1 MPKSDSNDGNGHA
14 FPTRAIHA
22 GEIHDAYGSPR
33 TPLYSTTTFGF
44 DTTADLLDVVE
55 GRKAGCLYTRY
66 GGNPTINALEAKLA
80 SLNHAE
86 AALAFSAGMAAISAL
101 FLAHGRRGVICVGD
115 IYGGTWQLLNEQ
127 LSLLGIQSDAL
138 LGSELDRLPALLKR
152 GAGLLYFES
161 PGNPTLEIIDIAE
174 MSAQAHAHGALVAVD
189 NTFASPVNQQPHRLG
204 VDLVV
209 QSATKYLGGHSD
221 ITAGVVSGSTALLAP
236 IADWRKNLGQIIAPE
251 TAHLLSRSLC
261 TLEVRVQRQNQSA
274 AVIAAAM
281 EQHPKIKRVLYPG
294 LPSFPGHEL
303 AKRQMSGF
311 GGMLT
316 IEVDG
321 SGADAARVVDQ
332 LRLICLAPSLGG
344 VESLAT
350 QPSTTSHHDFSPE
363 ARRLRGI
370 SDAMIRISVG
380 LEDPADLLADL
391 EQALAEP
398 G

>member
-1 MPKSDSNDGNGHA
+1 MSKTDDKDNHG

-22 GEIHDAYGSPR
+22 GEIPDAYGSPR
-33 TPLYSTTTFGF
+33 TPLYSTTTFSF

-55 GRKAGCLYTRY
+55 GRKPGCLYTRY

-86 AALAFSAGMAAISAL
+86 AALAFAAGMAAISAL

-115 IYGGTWQLLNEQ
+115 VYGGTWQLLSEQ
-127 LSLLGIQSDAL
+127 LSLLGIHTEAL
-138 LGSELDRLPALLKR
+138 LGSELDRLPALLQR

-161 PGNPTLEIIDIAE
+161 PGNPTLEIIDIAAI
-174 MSAQAHAHGALVAVD
+174 SAQAHAHGALVALD
-189 NTFASPVNQQPHRLG
+189 NTFASPVNQQPHLLG

-221 ITAGVVSGSTALLAP
+221 ITAGVLSGSAALLAP
-236 IADWRKNLGQIIAPE
+236 IAAWRKNLGQIIAPE

-261 TLEVRVQRQNQSA
+261 TLEVRVQRQNLNA
-274 AVIAAAM
+274 AAIAAAL
-281 EQHPKIKRVLYPG
+281 ERHPKVRRVLYPG
-294 LPSFPGHEL
+294 LPSFPGYEL

-316 IEVDG
+316 VEVDG
-321 SGADAARVVDQ
+321 SGTDASRVVDR
-332 LRLICLAPSLGG
+332 LRLIRLAPSLGG

-350 QPSTTSHHDFSPE
+350 QPSTTSHRDFSPE
-363 ARRLRGI
+363 ERLRRGI
-370 SDAMIRISVG
+370 GDAMIRISVG

-391 EQALAEP
+391 EQALA
-398 G
+398 GLD